1 MDSIAD
7 GLQLG
12 WDALLLRPQAYERM
26 RALANPVLKGLI
38 FIVVLGL
45 AIALLALVGDVLEWA
60 TSPSMEVIKDKVYDN
75 LVQMDWWQMLAED
88 PAFVEEFNSMYDAGW
103 QVAYWLGAPNLTASA
118 LGILFTPLSLVIRW
132 LIYGLLAYLFAR
144 WLGGTG
150 DLSDTLG
157 VLALAAA
164 PQLLNVFTL
173 LPYVSVGL
181 VVPVWGILCAYVGL
195 KTAHNL
201 PWHRAVWATLLPFIL
216 VLVVVLLAG
225 CLGTALFAAAVRG
238 G

>member
-12 WDALLLRPQAYERM
+12 WDALLLREGAYERM
-26 RALANPVLKGLI
+26 RALANPVVKGLV
-38 FIVVLGL
+38 FIVVIGL
-45 AIALLALVGDVLEWA
+45 VIALLGLVGDVLEWA
-60 TSPSMEVIKDKVYDN
+60 TTPDMGVIRDRVREN
-75 LVQMDWWQMLAED
+75 LMQMDWWQQLSTSPE
-88 PAFVEEFNSMYDAGW
+88 FVEQFNTMYDLGW
-103 QVAYWLGAPNLTASA
+103 QMAYALGAPNLASSA
-118 LGILFTPLSLVIRW
+118 LGIFLTPLGLVIRW

-150 DLSDTLG
+150 DLSETLG

-164 PQLLNVFTL
+164 PQALNVFTL

-181 VVPVWGILCAYVGL
+181 LVPVWGILCAYVGL
-195 KTAHNL
+195 KTAHKL
-201 PWHRAVWATLLPFIL
+201 PWHRAVWATLLPFVL
-216 VLVVVLLAG
+216 ALVVLLLAG
-225 CLGTALFAAAVRG
+225 CLGTAILAALVNG